1 MTGHVARVEVPEP
14 IVEPI
19 VQPIVE
25 PIVAERI
32 QRGRTVN

>member
-1 MTGHVARVEVPEP
+1 MTGHVARVEVP
-14 IVEPI
+14 EPI

-32 QRGRTVN
+32 QRGRAVN

>member
-1 MTGHVARVEVPEP
+1 MTGSIARTGVPEP

>member
-19 VQPIVE
+19 VQPIV
-25 PIVAERI
+25 AERI
-32 QRGRTVN
+32 QRGRAVN